1 MSVYVC
7 KLFLLGDLS
16 LKSQCLIDQNQT
28 SHNLVVLFLSS
39 RLYYALILWITH
51 MQILTQPSDCLL
63 DQTLLSWDCCWHLLL
78 ISASPSHWQRL
89 CGLSNRPNP
98 FGLHFWYLLELRLS
112 SLSLSLFF
120 FFFKFPLLCGLLD
133 VSSLTR
139 DWTGAQQWTCQS
151 PHHWTTRKFPK
162 TQIFWSQID
171 ELNF

>member
-120 FFFKFPLLCGLLD
+120 FF
-133 VSSLTR
+133 
-139 DWTGAQQWTCQS
+139 
-151 PHHWTTRKFPK
+151 
-162 TQIFWSQID
+162 
-171 ELNF
+171 LNFPFCVACWMLVPWPGIELEPNSERARVLTTEPPGNSLKLRFSDHR